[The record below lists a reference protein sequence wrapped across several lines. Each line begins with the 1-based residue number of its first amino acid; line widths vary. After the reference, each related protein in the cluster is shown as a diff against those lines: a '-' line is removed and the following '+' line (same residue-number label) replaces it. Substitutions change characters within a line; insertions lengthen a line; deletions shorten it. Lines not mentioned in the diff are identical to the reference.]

1 VVFRLLK
8 RADSALT
15 GASFETG
22 WTGRLHGVGRA
33 LDEYDTLLRDVA
45 VASAG
50 YDIWVSAF
58 EYRGGMYHSIW
69 AHVTFRVEDH
79 ASEFV
84 HLEPNPAPRA
94 RPAGW
99 SALKP
104 PEPWLTR
111 FRALGVIL
119 DQAPTPP
126 RDVVILD
133 VGGGFVVQGLFPTPP
148 ESGEHWGTV
157 TREIDAATIAGVAR
171 TLPVVPKVRV
181 MRLRKLGIS

>member
-1 VVFRLLK
+1 MVFRLLK

-15 GASFETG
+15 GSSFETG
-22 WTGRLHGVGRA
+22 WTGRLHAIGRA

-45 VASAG
+45 VSSAG
-50 YDIWVSAF
+50 YDTWISAF
-58 EYRGGMYHSIW
+58 EYRGGMYHSLW
-69 AHVTFRVEDH
+69 APVTLRVEDH

-84 HLEPNPAPRA
+84 QLDANPAPRA

-104 PEPWLTR
+104 PEPWLNR
-111 FRALGVIL
+111 FRALGVML

-133 VGGGFVVQGLFPTPP
+133 VGGGFVVQGLFPAPS
-148 ESGEHWGTV
+148 ESGEQWETV
-157 TREIDAATIAGVAR
+157 TREIDAATITGVIR
-171 TLPVVPKVRV
+171 SLPAVPKVRV
-181 MRLRKLGIS
+181 MRLRKLGLG